1 MTSPRTVVTGLEQLG
16 WTVEMVSLCAD
27 EVINTRDDGG
37 DEERALAAFV
47 LENKLAIT
55 QEARVAIFQEADA
68 RWYGS
73 RLQQSAGAYIQPC
86 MSV

>member
-1 MTSPRTVVTGLEQLG
+1 MTAPRTVAPDLEQLG

-27 EVINTRDDGG
+27 EVINTRDEGG
-37 DEERALAAFV
+37 DEEKALAAFV
-47 LENKLAIT
+47 VENKLDMT

>member
-1 MTSPRTVVTGLEQLG
+1 MTAHCTVAPDLERLG

-37 DEERALAAFV
+37 DEERAIAAFL
-47 LENKLAIT
+47 LENQLNMT

-73 RLQQSAGAYIQPC
+73 RLQNPGSYVQPC
-86 MSV
+86 MNV